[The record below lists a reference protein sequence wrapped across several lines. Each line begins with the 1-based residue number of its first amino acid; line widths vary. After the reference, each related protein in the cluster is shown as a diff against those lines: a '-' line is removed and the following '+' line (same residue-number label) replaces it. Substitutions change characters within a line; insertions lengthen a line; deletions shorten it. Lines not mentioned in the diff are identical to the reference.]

1 MADTVNDTLT
11 RYQESRREVMNLINR
26 LRNALSAEYIQLR
39 MEPPAEL
46 TDPMVSPVNANVQ
59 ALDLGFVIMED
70 NTRYRVDDLKNPK
83 RAAERLRAELRAE
96 IERRYNVLQD
106 QA

>member
-1 MADTVNDTLT
+1 MADTVNDILT
-11 RYQESRREVMNLINR
+11 RYQEARREVMHLINR

-39 MEPPAEL
+39 MEPPAGL
-46 TDPMVSPVNANVQ
+46 VDPMVCPVNASVQ
-59 ALDLGFVIMED
+59 ALDLGYVIMED
-70 NTRYRVDDLKNPK
+70 NTRYMVADLMNPQ

>member
-1 MADTVNDTLT
+1 MADKVNDTLT
-11 RYQESRREVMNLINR
+11 RYQETRREVVHLINR
-26 LRNALSAEYIQLR
+26 LRYALSAEYIQLR

-46 TDPMVSPVNANVQ
+46 TNPVISPVDARVE

-70 NTRYRVDDLKNPK
+70 NTRYRVADLKNPK